1 MSAAPVILWYRDDF
15 RLSDHAPLRAAVA
28 SGAPI
33 IPLFVLDDETPGP
46 WRLGGASRWWLH
58 HSLAALAVDLSARGG
73 RLVIRRGNAFAVI
86 SQLAR
91 ECQAQAL
98 YCHRGYTPAEADL
111 ERRLWRELGDS
122 LEVRRFR
129 GRLLLEPEQVK
140 TGAGEPF
147 KVFTPFWRACLSL
160 PEPEAPAPAPERLT
174 PPPPEVTGL
183 DLDDLALL
191 PRTPDWAG
199 GLRENWRPGE
209 AGAWERLTAFL
220 DAAVLGYAA
229 DRDLPGHPGTS
240 RLSPHLHFGEISP
253 RQVWHAVRGL
263 QAGCAAATKGGDAF
277 LREVG
282 WREFCQHLLHHWP
295 RLPTEPFNSRF
306 AHFPWRED
314 EAALGAWRRGQ
325 TGYPLVD
332 AGMRELW
339 HTGWMHNRVR
349 MVVASF
355 LVKHLLVPWQRGQD
369 WFWDTLVDADL
380 ANNAGSWQW
389 VAGCGADAAP
399 YFRIFNPVLQ
409 GQKFDARGDYVRRWV
424 PELRRLPDQALHAP
438 FAAGKASLAAAGV
451 RLGVDY
457 PAPLVEHDFARQRAL
472 AALATIGRPS

>member
-33 IPLFVLDDETPGP
+33 IPLYVLDDETPGP

-58 HSLAALAVDLSARGG
+58 HSLAALAADLSARGG
-73 RLVIRRGNAFAVI
+73 RLVIRRGDACAVI
-86 SQLAR
+86 RQLTR

-98 YCHRGYTPAEADL
+98 YFHRGYTPAEADL

-129 GRLLLEPEQVK
+129 GRLLVEPEQVK

-160 PEPEAPAPAPERLT
+160 PEPEAPTPAPERLA

-199 GLRENWRPGE
+199 GLRDNWRPGE

-220 DAAVLGYAA
+220 DAAVVGYAA

-263 QAGCAAATKGGDAF
+263 QVGYAAATKGGDAF

-295 RLPTEPFNSRF
+295 CLPTEPFNPRF

-314 EAALGAWRRGQ
+314 EAAFGAWRRGQ

-424 PELRRLPDQALHAP
+424 PELRRLPDRDLHAP
-438 FAAGKASLAAAGV
+438 FAAGQASLAAAGV

-472 AALATIGRPS
+472 AALATLREA

>member
-33 IPLFVLDDETPGP
+33 IPLYVLDDETPGP

-58 HSLAALAVDLSARGG
+58 HSLAALAADLSARGG
-73 RLVIRRGNAFAVI
+73 RLVIRRGDACAVI
-86 SQLAR
+86 RQLAR

-98 YCHRGYTPAEADL
+98 YFHRGYTPAEADR

-122 LEVRRFR
+122 LEIRRFP
-129 GRLLLEPEQVK
+129 GRLLVEPEQVK

-160 PEPEAPAPAPERLT
+160 PEPEAPAPAPEHLA

-199 GLRENWRPGE
+199 GLRDNWRPGE

-220 DAAVLGYAA
+220 DAAVVGYAA

-263 QAGCAAATKGGDAF
+263 QVGYAAATKGGDAF

-295 RLPTEPFNSRF
+295 RLPTEPFNPRF

-314 EAALGAWRRGQ
+314 EAAFGAWRRGQ

-424 PELRRLPDQALHAP
+424 PELRRLPDRDLHAP
-438 FAAGKASLAAAGV
+438 FAAGQASLAAAGV

-472 AALATIGRPS
+472 AALATLREA

>member
-58 HSLAALAVDLSARGG
+58 HSLAALAADLSARDG

-253 RQVWHAVRGL
+253 RRVWHAVRGL

-472 AALATIGRPS
+472 AALATIKEA

>member
-1 MSAAPVILWYRDDF
+1 L
-15 RLSDHAPLRAAVA
+15 
-28 SGAPI
+28 GA
-33 IPLFVLDDETPGP
+33 
-46 WRLGGASRWWLH
+46 
-58 HSLAALAVDLSARGG
+58 DLIDRGS
-73 RLVIRRGNAFAVI
+73 RLVIRRGDSFEVI
-86 SQLAR
+86 RRLAR
-91 ECQAQAL
+91 ECQAQGL
-98 YCHRGYTPAEADL
+98 YFHRGYSPAEADL
-111 ERRLWRELGDS
+111 EQRLWRELGDS

-140 TGAGEPF
+140 SGAGEPF

-174 PPPPEVTGL
+174 LPPSEVTGL

-209 AGAWERLTAFL
+209 GGAWERLNAFL

-229 DRDLPGHPGTS
+229 DRDLPGQPGTS

-263 QAGCAAATKGGDAF
+263 QASYAAATKGGDAF

-282 WREFCQHLLHHWP
+282 WREFCQHLFHHWP
-295 RLPTEPFNSRF
+295 SLPAEPFNPRF

-314 EAALGAWRRGQ
+314 EAAFSAWSRGQ

-380 ANNAGSWQW
+380 ANNAGGWQW

-409 GQKFDARGDYVRRWV
+409 GQKFDTRGDYVRRWV
-424 PELRRLPDQALHAP
+424 PELRRLPDQDLHAP
-438 FAAGKASLAAAGV
+438 FATSQARLAAAGV

-457 PAPLVEHDFARQRAL
+457 PEPLVEHDFARQRAL
-472 AALATIGRPS
+472 AALATLKGA

>member
-1 MSAAPVILWYRDDF
+1 MSAAPVILWFRDDY
-15 RLSDHAPLRAAVA
+15 RLTDHAPLRAAVA
-28 SGAPI
+28 SGAPL
-33 IPLFVLDDETPGP
+33 IPLFVLDDDTPGP

-58 HSLAALAVDLSARGG
+58 HSLAALAADLNARGG
-73 RLVIRRGNAFAVI
+73 RLVIRRGDAFAGI

-98 YCHRGYTPAEADL
+98 YFHRSYTPAEADL
-111 ERRLWRELGDS
+111 EQRLWRELGDS

-140 TGAGEPF
+140 NGAGEPF
-147 KVFTPFWRACLSL
+147 KVFTPFWRACLGL
-160 PEPEAPAPAPERLT
+160 PEPEAPTPAPERLA
-174 PPPPEVTGL
+174 PPPAEVTGL
-183 DLDDLALL
+183 DLDDLGLL

-209 AGAWERLTAFL
+209 VWAWERLSAFL
-220 DAAVLGYAA
+220 DAAVVGYAG

-263 QAGCAAATKGGDAF
+263 QAGQAAATKGGDAF

-295 RLPTEPFNSRF
+295 RLPTEPFNPRF
-306 AHFPWRED
+306 AQFPWQED
-314 EAALGAWRRGQ
+314 EAAFAAWSRGQ

-409 GQKFDARGDYVRRWV
+409 GQKFDTRGDYVRRWV
-424 PELRRLPDQALHAP
+424 PELRRLPDKDLHAP

-457 PAPLVEHDFARQRAL
+457 PEPLVEHDFARQRAL
-472 AALATIGRPS
+472 AALATIKEA